1 VAADANRN
9 FGQSAFTLVL
19 LGVGLGDEMGETMA
33 AEADGRVGLTLL
45 QFTSNCV
52 AIHLQLTSNCVMLQ
66 VIVLLLL
73 YILIIPIM
81 AMNLLVAMMADTCE
95 PDRIRRR

>member
-1 VAADANRN
+1 MAADANRN

-52 AIHLQLTSNCVMLQ
+52 AIHL
-66 VIVLLLL
+66 
-73 YILIIPIM
+73 
-81 AMNLLVAMMADTCE
+81 
-95 PDRIRRR
+95 